1 MSAALLLTFREG
13 LEAAVILSILLAFL
27 RKAGER
33 DLPRYVL
40 YAALAAAA
48 TSIAA
53 GIVVFET
60 TGELTGRAEQLFEGT
75 VMIVAAVVI
84 THVWR
89 HSRNVRR
96 QYEDRTTAAVASTS
110 ARRAIFMTAFVV
122 VLIEGLEIVLF
133 LRATVADSAGSVL
146 VGGVIGLALAAAV
159 GLAVYQANRL
169 RDAILLF
176 YIVGAAL
183 IVLAAGLLAHGVHEF
198 QEAGLIPI
206 VRENVWNMNGILN
219 EQEGVGKFL
228 RSLLGY
234 NGNPELLEVIVWV
247 SYLTVAA
254 WYFQAIRFIRTLIPN
269 VRKSLA
275 P

>member
-254 WYFQAIRFIRTLIPN
+254 WYFQAIRFIRTLLPN

-275 P
+275 G

>member
-60 TGELTGRAEQLFEGT
+60 TGELTGRAEQIFEGT

-96 QYEDRTTAAVASTS
+96 QYEERTTAAVASTS

-159 GLAVYQANRL
+159 GLVVYQANRL

>member
-159 GLAVYQANRL
+159 GLVVYQANRL

>member
-96 QYEDRTTAAVASTS
+96 QYEERTTAAVASTS

>member
-60 TGELTGRAEQLFEGT
+60 TGELTGRAEQIFEGT

>member
-27 RKAGER
+27 KRAGEQ
-33 DLPRYVL
+33 DLARYVL

-48 TSIAA
+48 MSVAA
-53 GIVVFET
+53 GVVVFET
-60 TGELTGRAEQLFEGT
+60 TGELEGRAEQLFEGT
-75 VMIVAAVVI
+75 VMIVAAIVI

-96 QYEDRTTAAVASTS
+96 QYENQTAVALASTS
-110 ARRAIFMTAFVV
+110 ARRAIFVTAFVV
-122 VLIEGLEIVLF
+122 VLIEGLEVVLF
-133 LRATVADSAGSVL
+133 LRATVGDSAGDAF
-146 VGGVIGLALAAAV
+146 VGGLIGLALAVAV
-159 GLAVYQANRL
+159 GLVVYQANRL

-176 YIVGAAL
+176 YLVGAAL

-198 QEAGLIPI
+198 QEAGIIP
-206 VRENVWNMNGILN
+206 VLRENLWNTNGILD
-219 EQEGVGKFL
+219 EGEGFGKFM
-228 RSLLGY
+228 RSLFGY

-254 WYFQAIRFIRTLIPN
+254 WYFQAVRFLRTLIPN
-269 VRKSLA
+269 ARKSMTR
-275 P
+275 